1 MASAQCSSIF
11 TFQKSLH
18 SSESKQV
25 LCFSCYC
32 PELILNDFEMGSSSH
47 TIFATMIMGL
57 LAASASKEVE
67 ICERLDKEVGADSLG
82 YSI

>member
-1 MASAQCSSIF
+1 
-11 TFQKSLH
+11 
-18 SSESKQV
+18 
-25 LCFSCYC
+25 
-32 PELILNDFEMGSSSH
+32 
-47 TIFATMIMGL
+47 MIMGL